1 MGQFKTIC
9 ATSHLGQSMCSFCQG
24 LINNDKFHKE
34 ITGLI
39 AVVRDADFTP
49 EAIAKWK
56 AESSAKIIALT
67 SGGQVASK
75 AEFQWDLYGAQ
86 LSMQLQPRIQVEMTY
101 GLTLREQCLGYIGG
115 CPLLPCEEWMWA
127 GRPDFET
134 ETEAF

>member
-1 MGQFKTIC
+1 MGQLKTIC
-9 ATSHLGQSMCSFCQG
+9 ATSHLGQSIFSFFQG
-24 LINNDKFHKE
+24 LINNEKFHKE
-34 ITGLI
+34 ITDLI

-49 EAIAKWK
+49 EAIAKWE
-56 AESSAKIIALT
+56 AESSAKIITLT

-75 AEFQWDLYGAQ
+75 AEFQWGLYGAQ

-115 CPLLPCEEWMWA
+115 CPLLPWEEWMWA
-127 GRPDFET
+127 GRPEFET